1 MGQSASGSH
10 LAGQTA
16 KWGKIWAG
24 MAIVALMLWSSVRF
38 TIAETDHQAAP
49 KPGHEVPQASLKKRM
64 ALDLPPAAQEG
75 LKLTMREHL
84 EALDAI
90 VAALAGEDFARAA
103 ILTNEELGFPKHHVA
118 MQREECATFPPE
130 YHELAMA
137 HHQAAEAMG
146 AVFQTK
152 DLKQILPHLQQTI
165 HACVKCHQVFRLPD

>member
-1 MGQSASGSH
+1 MK
-10 LAGQTA
+10 LE
-16 KWGKIWAG
+16 KIG
-24 MAIVALMLWSSVRF
+24 GGIAIAAFMLWSSVGF
-38 TIAETDHQAAP
+38 SVAETDHSATHNLEHEMP
-49 KPGHEVPQASLKKRM
+49 KTPLMNRM

-84 EALDAI
+84 EAIDAI
-90 VAALAGEDFARAA
+90 VAALSQEDFAKAA

-118 MQREECATFPPE
+118 MQREQGAIFPPE
-130 YHELAMA
+130 YHKLAMA

-146 AVFQTK
+146 AVIPTK